1 MEEEVDSSKPFQGV
15 VTEIAQRTSDM
26 GGVHKYDLTPD
37 VTHLIVGD
45 YDTPKYRHVAKER
58 PDIMPM
64 AAGWIEDARNMW
76 MADQEFDF
84 AALEAKWKLKTFE
97 SGGGIPN
104 SPDLPARERRRLLC
118 CLTGFEDHDMRTIIE
133 EKVRSNGGE
142 YVGDLSRSVTH
153 LITYKPEGKKYMAA
167 LRWDIRAVSIEWL
180 NDSAERGMILNES
193 CYDPTLPQEERG
205 VGAWTRKEIRRD
217 TTGKRLRDD
226 AASAGAQNR
235 RKLRK
240 TASLK
245 FNSQNGNLWG
255 DILNQQSPANQST
268 IVADDSLGDVSYI
281 SLNNESANVSRQE
294 DEAAAFAS
302 DTTGPPTLPPPPSKG
317 PDQPAAEG
325 VFASCLFFVHGF
337 PSIKADIIREYLTSH
352 GGRISASLD
361 DVASSRHSEPLT
373 QRFLVV
379 PQTSQPDTHP
389 GIPPPSPSSS
399 SNEEVH
405 IVTEFYIERC
415 VHGKRLCDPADH
427 VLGRPFPRFP
437 IAAFAGLTINTTGF
451 ADERLN
457 QVEKTVVQLGAAY
470 SEKFNARASVLVAP
484 GADCVPK
491 PKRDF
496 ARHHAI
502 PLVDAEWLWQ
512 CIATGSR
519 VPWDKYLLQKLE
531 PPSENTAEQQARER
545 EKEKRKLQKTISEP
559 VLPSRKPRPEPA
571 TRPSPSR
578 SAWVDRS
585 AFQDDESAAA
595 ASRTAKAPAI
605 PEQEEQVDESLYET
619 APTQLLED
627 TEADHS
633 HHGTST
639 ALRERTSNALNKSPT
654 TPRKAAAAA
663 ATAVGAD
670 NRKLKRI
677 PTGGTIA
684 DSEAAED
691 DDDNNNNNNNN
702 NSNSQAPTITSRS
715 RHGTEE
721 EPPREEEAVD
731 KGMEEEATAAATRK
745 RRQQQNLDR
754 EKQERT
760 AREKR
765 EMSRRLNSLMSS
777 HNNNNT
783 SSGKNGKNGKNG
795 GSGSGSGGGNDGN
808 DAAGAGVGPTLQ
820 RRKREVLG
828 RAISNV
834 SAASSNASAESGA
847 NNNNN
852 NNNDMNGGGSNKA
865 AMTGTGRT
873 GSVGGSFMSAAS
885 GSGLQQQQQHQHH
898 HHQQLFDK
906 EAGVGEPE
914 EQPPPATQLEYDNPE
929 ARRQR
934 AVVMDRI
941 LRKKGGGSKGA
952 AAAAAGDKKTKG
964 GGGVGDEDVGRGEE
978 EEGSKKTQLS
988 QEKIRTLANL
998 DADVG
1003 GVSSGITSSSGGGG
1017 GSGVATRRT
1026 SRRQKGF

>member
-1 MEEEVDSSKPFQGV
+1 
-15 VTEIAQRTSDM
+15 
-26 GGVHKYDLTPD
+26 
-37 VTHLIVGD
+37 
-45 YDTPKYRHVAKER
+45 
-58 PDIMPM
+58 
-64 AAGWIEDARNMW
+64 
-76 MADQEFDF
+76 
-84 AALEAKWKLKTFE
+84 
-97 SGGGIPN
+97 
-104 SPDLPARERRRLLC
+104 
-118 CLTGFEDHDMRTIIE
+118 MRTIIE

-226 AASAGAQNR
+226 TASAGAQNR

-294 DEAAAFAS
+294 DDAAAFAS
-302 DTTGPPTLPPPPSKG
+302 DTTGPPTLPPPPPSKG

-654 TPRKAAAAA
+654 TPQKAAAAA

-691 DDDNNNNNNNN
+691 DDDNNNNNNN

-865 AMTGTGRT
+865 GMPRTGRA

-929 ARRQR
+929 ARRHR

-964 GGGVGDEDVGRGEE
+964 GGGVGDEDVGRGGEGEE
-978 EEGSKKTQLS
+978 EQEGNKKTQLS